1 MPMTTISLRLEESDA
16 ALIKEYAAMKRMS
29 VSDLIRQTLLDRI
42 AAEVD
47 LHSYKKA
54 VEQYRGGWCTAGSR
68 RTWRAARI
76 PAGRGTATGTVGG
89 GGTASGSTA

>member
-47 LHSYKKA
+47 L
-54 VEQYRGGWCTAGSR
+54 QIG
-68 RTWRAARI
+68 RAH
-76 PAGRGTATGTVGG
+76 V
-89 GGTASGSTA
+89 

>member
-47 LHSYKKA
+47 LHSYKNA
-54 VEQYRGGWCTAGSR
+54 VLKDPG
-68 RTWRAARI
+68 
-76 PAGRGTATGTVGG
+76 ATEIYTHQEVGELLEEVNP
-89 GGTASGSTA
+89 